1 MERSLV
7 TGLDPA
13 AAYEKLTRSPSLSDA
28 TMSMRGR
35 RKVSLSAKTMVKN
48 EIVNKTFSP
57 RSLLL
62 SKILKKKNKTKLAKD
77 AKQHASERET
87 MMMVTPESHGGGH
100 SHHSKPKHHSKVPE
114 GYYRCS
120 HGCLCRKG
128 MHHNS
133 GQHHGHHGHHGQ
145 GGMHGGMQG
154 GMQGGM
160 GPGMHGGMQQMNPY
174 PQPTNPIIQG
184 VAGLGNT
191 AMGLLGQGMGV
202 ANGLN
207 QQFTSLSARK
217 NFIQFI
223 HYYQ

>member
-1 MERSLV
+1 
-7 TGLDPA
+7 
-13 AAYEKLTRSPSLSDA
+13 
-28 TMSMRGR
+28 
-35 RKVSLSAKTMVKN
+35 MVKN

-145 GGMHGGMQG
+145 GGMHGGTHG
-154 GMQGGM
+154 GMQGGMGPGMHGQMGPGMHGQMGPGMHGAM

-223 HYYQ
+223 HCYQ